1 MIRLQERFGKFDFEA
16 PIGLHAPSSM
26 ATQGVEGTA
35 KKQNKQKPR
44 QEGVYESAADVRDG
58 LSLLATWIRNP
69 SGVQKRQAIPRWV
82 GAQAQAAKN
91 GACVCAGC
99 PPA

>member
-35 KKQNKQKPR
+35 KYR
-44 QEGVYESAADVRDG
+44 QWLLCMTRLCTGLGCITMFAKAKAFSVTPKTWKVRG
-58 LSLLATWIRNP
+58 RLHANHNC
-69 SGVQKRQAIPRWV
+69 K
-82 GAQAQAAKN
+82 
-91 GACVCAGC
+91 GC
-99 PPA
+99 GYCKGCK